1 MPISLEEFTKFLDA
15 NKGKRKFKQTVEI
28 AINFKD
34 IDFSKQD
41 NRLNLEILLPNGK
54 GKSRKIAV
62 FTNDKT
68 ITEGASKL
76 GMEVIDPAQLEAI
89 SKDPKRQSALLGF
102 DLLAQASVMALV
114 ARHMGQFLGPR
125 NKMPKPIMPNM
136 KIDEMAKNMER
147 SITIRSKGKYL
158 PTVHSI
164 VGIEDME
171 PSKLYGNI
179 TEIIKGVG
187 AKVGQN
193 NVKSVYVK
201 LTMSE
206 PLKFL

>member
-1 MPISLEEFTKFLDA
+1 MPISLEEFTTFLDA
-15 NKGKRKFKQTVEI
+15 NKGKRKFKQTIEI

-62 FTNDKT
+62 FTNDKS
-68 ITEGASKL
+68 ITEGAARL
-76 GMEVIDPAQLEAI
+76 GIEVIDPAQLEAI
-89 SKDPKRQSALLGF
+89 SKDPKRQNALLGF
-102 DLLAQASVMALV
+102 DLLAQASVMAQV

-136 KIDEMAKNMER
+136 KIDEIAKNMER
-147 SITIRSKGKYL
+147 SVTIRSKGKYL

-179 TEIIKGVG
+179 TEIIKGVS

-193 NVKSVYVK
+193 NVKSAYVK